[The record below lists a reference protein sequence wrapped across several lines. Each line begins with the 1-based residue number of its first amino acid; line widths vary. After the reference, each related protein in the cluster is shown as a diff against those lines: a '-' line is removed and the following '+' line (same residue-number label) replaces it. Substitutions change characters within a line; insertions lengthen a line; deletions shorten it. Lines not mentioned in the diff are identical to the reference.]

1 MGASH
6 ILLQLF
12 IGGLV
17 GLIINWI
24 LSRIILQKITSNR
37 VIIAKSIGQEAGQF
51 ISAFSITD
59 KLKDPAGLER
69 VKPIIE
75 SHVDTFLHVKLQ
87 EKMPAIAMFV
97 SGSTLDKL
105 KDGLLEEI
113 DILLPEVIAG
123 YAENIMGGI
132 DVKKLVAQKIQ
143 ALPAADFKSKLKQ
156 LFGRE
161 LNYLVLAGAI
171 TGMAIAA
178 IQMVIS
184 FGGIWLS
191 LVMSE

>member
-1 MGASH
+1 M
-6 ILLQLF
+6 I
-12 IGGLV
+12 IG
-17 GLIINWI
+17 
-24 LSRIILQKITSNR
+24 R
-37 VIIAKSIGQEAGQF
+37 SIGQEAGKF
-51 ISAFSITD
+51 ISTFSITD
-59 KLKDPAGLER
+59 KLKDPAALQK

-123 YAENIMGGI
+123 YAENMVDGI
-132 DVKKLVAQKIQ
+132 DVQQLVAQKIQ

-161 LNYLVLAGAI
+161 LNYLALAGAV

-178 IQMVIS
+178 IQMAIS